1 MCMLIPPHKYERLTL
16 KLMSVPFKKIKNN
29 IYDMFNALNEAHLRR
44 FATEFYIDLLNG
56 FCLTLNR
63 LHIFCLNAANL
74 NNLIL
79 TNFVC

>member
-1 MCMLIPPHKYERLTL
+1 
-16 KLMSVPFKKIKNN
+16 
-29 IYDMFNALNEAHLRR
+29 MFNTLNEAHLRR